1 MMRNL
6 LTRIKKNSLTQG
18 LYRRFNFYAFSRSL
32 NHITPLAVRKSRHD
46 FRRLNLVI
54 PSINRE
60 HTFGGISTAL
70 QLYRGL
76 VRELGSDVLRRIIVT
91 DYAPGSGDLE
101 DFSGYRVVG
110 WDDDSD
116 AAEQIL
122 AANFRSGQSM
132 PVTRGDV
139 YLTTQWITAY
149 LAQRSAVAQAALFG
163 GVPNRIG
170 YMIQDYEPGFYPYS
184 TDHVLCESTY
194 RSSVPQVA
202 IFNSSFLHDF
212 FKGHGYSFEREY
224 CFEPRLNSRL
234 KEMLA
239 LPQRSAKKRQILV
252 YGRPSTP
259 RNAFPLLIE
268 GLRLWAGPQWQEWQ
282 VISAGEQ
289 HPDVPLGHGL
299 VLRSVG
305 KLSLDQYATLLH
317 ESAVGASLMISP
329 HPSYP
334 PLEMAHFGVLTVSN
348 RFAFKDLARWHDN
361 IVSIDQ
367 CTPEAIAKAL
377 SEQCSRFLGDPETG
391 SRGGSHAPGY
401 LADSPPFDFQP
412 RLARDLFP

>member
-1 MMRNL
+1 MGNL

-54 PSINRE
+54 PSINRG

-76 VRELGSDVLRRIIVT
+76 VRELGESVRRRIIVT
-91 DYAPGSGDLE
+91 DYAPGSGDLA
-101 DFSGYRVVG
+101 DFDGYRVVG

-116 AAEQIL
+116 AAAQIL
-122 AANFRSGQSM
+122 SANFRAGLTM
-132 PVTRGDV
+132 PVTAGDV

-149 LAQRSAVAQAALFG
+149 LAQRAAQAQAALFG
-163 GVPNRIG
+163 VAPNRTG
-170 YMIQDYEPGFYPYS
+170 YLIQDFEPGFYPYS

-202 IFNSSFLHDF
+202 VFNSSFLHDY
-212 FKGHGYSFEREY
+212 FKGQGYSFDREY
-224 CFEPRLNSRL
+224 LFEPRLNSRL
-234 KEMLA
+234 KEQLA
-239 LPQRSAKKRQILV
+239 LVQRPVKKRQILV

-259 RNAFPLLIE
+259 RNAFPLLLA
-268 GLRLWAGPQWQEWQ
+268 GLKLWAGPQWREWQ

-289 HPDVPLGHGL
+289 HPDVPLGHGM

-305 KLSLDQYATLLH
+305 KLSLEQYAALLH

-334 PLEMAHFGVLTVSN
+334 PLEMAHFGALTVSN
-348 RFAFKDLARWHDN
+348 RFAFKDLAAWHDN

-367 CTPEAIAKAL
+367 CTPEAIAEAL
-377 SEQCSRFLGDPETG
+377 AGQCSRFLRDPETG
-391 SRGGSHAPGY
+391 FRGRSRAPGY
-401 LADSPPFDFQP
+401 LENSPPFDFLSQ
-412 RLARDLFP
+412 LAQDLFP